1 MNDQDKKDKT
11 DKKPEDV
18 AKDLDQFEADEL
30 DDKGVENVTGGTFD
44 EQTLFD
50 NCNC

>member
-1 MNDQDKKDKT
+1 MNDKDQK
-11 DKKPEDV
+11 DQKDQKPEDV

-30 DDKGVENVTGGTFD
+30 DDKGIEDVAGGFAA
-44 EQTLFD
+44 QTLFD